1 MQKYGASCLLLSA
14 KLWVLAT
21 RSFLRHIVIS
31 IMPRVLCFY
40 FYYFTPFIMA
50 TKRNARPLF
59 EPLNKTPFLLS
70 RSYFNFKSV
79 LLTAL
84 LMQAFLLAS
93 VCVGVCF
100 EGSFSGNWN
109 VIQNSWLEKEIVF
122 AERTL
127 RQQSKFFFVLL
138 QALVTSVTSRAN
150 PCWRWLSSRKRYAYY
165 WGVCSF
171 HLVSERC

>member
-1 MQKYGASCLLLSA
+1 MFITKCEALSA
-14 KLWVLAT
+14 CHTIVSQAYCNFNHAPSTVLLFLLFH
-21 RSFLRHIVIS
+21 SFHYGDQKKCSTII
-31 IMPRVLCFY
+31 
-40 FYYFTPFIMA
+40 T
-50 TKRNARPLF
+50 
-59 EPLNKTPFLLS
+59 TPFLLS